1 MSRLFVNQTL
11 PGMAIWFVLLK
22 YERIWK
28 VIFNSHHLPSMDR
41 WIILIINGMAV
52 ADELC
57 SSDPATDSHRL
68 TIAKQIH
75 TMMGVAQKF
84 NFSP

>member
-1 MSRLFVNQTL
+1 
-11 PGMAIWFVLLK
+11 
-22 YERIWK
+22 
-28 VIFNSHHLPSMDR
+28 MDR

-57 SSDPATDSHRL
+57 SSDPPTDSHRL

-84 NFSP
+84 NFPP